1 MWKKCPFLRIYVA
14 EMAISAEEMAIN
26 VAEIKVIDRYK
37 RKDHEKTP
45 AHYSSD
51 ESSETL
57 LVFVGQL
64 FEIVD

>member
-1 MWKKCPFLRIYVA
+1 
-14 EMAISAEEMAIN
+14 MAISAEEMAIN